1 MALRRLLGP
10 VLTAPSWVKASVAAV
25 VVVAVGAVCYVF
37 AIAPVEARVTSLR
50 EQRAAQEAEL
60 VRLRALAAEL
70 VRVRR
75 EAAEV
80 ERQLEIAKAKLP
92 TEREMPALYRTL
104 SDAAVQAGLA
114 VALFQPQAAR
124 TRDFYNEIPIA
135 LVAEGGYHDVGDFV
149 GRVAKLPRAATIG
162 ELKLTG
168 PKLDAPRTT
177 PPPRPAQAVRPPS
190 PDAGSPEPT
199 AADGARALR
208 RSVRAEITLLT
219 FVYRP
224 VGSPPAPKPP
234 AAGAPKPEA
243 TKP

>member
-1 MALRRLLGP
+1 MALPALFDPLINAPRWVMLALAGIVLGG
-10 VLTAPSWVKASVAAV
+10 L
-25 VVVAVGAVCYVF
+25 GATCYVF
-37 AIAPVEARVTSLR
+37 AIAPVEGRVATLR
-50 EQRAAQEAEL
+50 SQRAAQEQEL
-60 VRLRALAAEL
+60 VQLRAMAAEL

-114 VALFQPQAAR
+114 VALFQPQASR
-124 TRDFYNEIPIA
+124 TRDFYNEIPIS

-149 GRVAKLPRAATIG
+149 GRVAALPRAATIG

-168 PKLDAPRTT
+168 TKSEPSRST
-177 PPPRPAQAVRPPS
+177 PSPRPVAASRPPGQD
-190 PDAGSPEPT
+190 PGSPT
-199 AADGARALR
+199 AADGVNTVR
-208 RSVRAEITLLT
+208 RPVKAEITLLT

-224 VGSPPAPKPP
+224 VGSPPAPKPAAP
-234 AAGAPKPEA
+234 AKPEA
-243 TKP
+243 AKP

>member
-1 MALRRLLGP
+1 MALPALFDPLINAPRWMKLTLAGIVLGG
-10 VLTAPSWVKASVAAV
+10 
-25 VVVAVGAVCYVF
+25 VGAACYVF
-37 AIAPVEARVTSLR
+37 AIAPVEGRVATLR
-50 EQRAAQEAEL
+50 SQRAAQEQEL
-60 VRLRALAAEL
+60 VQLRAMAAEL

-114 VALFQPQAAR
+114 VALFQPQASR
-124 TRDFYNEIPIA
+124 TRDFYNEIPIS

-149 GRVAKLPRAATIG
+149 GRVAALPRAATIG

-168 PKLDAPRTT
+168 TKAEPTRAT
-177 PPPRPAQAVRPPS
+177 PSPRPAG
-190 PDAGSPEPT
+190 AGREPT
-199 AADGARALR
+199 AADGAKTPHRP
-208 RSVRAEITLLT
+208 VKAEITLLT

-224 VGSPPAPKPP
+224 VGAPPAPKP
-234 AAGAPKPEA
+234 AATAKSDAVKP
-243 TKP
+243 

>member
-1 MALRRLLGP
+1 MALPAMFDPLINAPRWMKLVLAGIVLGG
-10 VLTAPSWVKASVAAV
+10 LGTA
-25 VVVAVGAVCYVF
+25 CYIF
-37 AIAPVEARVTSLR
+37 AISPVEGRVATLR
-50 EQRAAQEAEL
+50 SQRAAQEQEL
-60 VRLRALAAEL
+60 VQLRAMAAEL

-114 VALFQPQAAR
+114 VALFQPQASR
-124 TRDFYNEIPIA
+124 TRDFYNEIPIS

-149 GRVAKLPRAATIG
+149 GRVATLPRAATIG

-168 PKLDAPRTT
+168 TKSEPTRAT
-177 PPPRPAQAVRPPS
+177 PAPRPAG
-190 PDAGSPEPT
+190 AGREPT
-199 AADGARALR
+199 AADGAKTPRL
-208 RSVRAEITLLT
+208 VKAEMTLLT

-224 VGSPPAPKPP
+224 VGAPPAPKPAAP
-234 AAGAPKPEA
+234 AKSEAVKP
-243 TKP
+243 

>member
-1 MALRRLLGP
+1 MSMALPALFDPLIN
-10 VLTAPSWVKASVAAV
+10 APRWVKLALAGIVLGG
-25 VVVAVGAVCYVF
+25 VGAACYVF
-37 AIAPVEARVTSLR
+37 AITPVEGRVATLR
-50 EQRAAQEAEL
+50 SERAAQEQEL
-60 VRLRALAAEL
+60 VQLRAMAAEL

-114 VALFQPQAAR
+114 VALFQPQASR
-124 TRDFYNEIPIA
+124 TRDFYNEIPIS

-149 GRVAKLPRAATIG
+149 GRVATLPRAATIG

-168 PKLDAPRTT
+168 TKSEPTRAT
-177 PPPRPAQAVRPPS
+177 PSPRPAG
-190 PDAGSPEPT
+190 AGREPT
-199 AADGARALR
+199 AADGAKTPHRA
-208 RSVRAEITLLT
+208 VKAEITLLT

-224 VGSPPAPKPP
+224 VGSPPAPKPAAP
-234 AAGAPKPEA
+234 AKSEAVKP
-243 TKP
+243 